1 MRARILLLLAT
12 MFLVCTAPQLISQSA
27 VRDAS
32 SESSPLGFSTIKIG
46 MALDEVKLALESNS
60 LFRYRGDPDVS
71 LLPRPNEF
79 LIETEGIR
87 YIDRAYFQFYDG
99 ALYTIILLLN
109 REEIDHFTLY
119 TTFVD
124 KYGEPTYL
132 DPSEVVWEFE
142 AIRLAIERP
151 LSVKYVD
158 TVAFEEILRENA
170 KTESLN
176 KLSREGFL
184 GEF

>member
-12 MFLVCTAPQLISQSA
+12 MILVCMAPEVIPQSA
-27 VRDAS
+27 VRDA
-32 SESSPLGFSTIKIG
+32 PLGFSTINIG
-46 MALDEVKLALESNS
+46 MALDEVKLALKSNS

-99 ALYTIILLLN
+99 TLYTIIILLN
-109 REEIDHFTLY
+109 REEIDHYTLY

-124 KYGEPTYL
+124 KYGDPTYL

-170 KTESLN
+170 KAESLN